1 MKTPEEILSE
11 TINNSPSGDRYIIDG
26 DGQHYYNPSIVLDA
40 IEAYH
45 AQFEGECDFTEL
57 VGKIETHIETT
68 KECMDN
74 FNTPDYVNELL
85 KQDNQLFLEII
96 NKIKRV

>member
-1 MKTPEEILSE
+1 MKKTPEESKEECLL
-11 TINNSPSGDRYIIDG
+11 NNGIMAFDLG
-26 DGQHYYNPSIVLDA
+26 KWNEKVLESMDEYA
-40 IEAYH
+40 ESYH
-45 AQFEGECDFTEL
+45 AQFEGECDFTKL